1 MSKRSDAKAQAREAE
16 KLVEARAGAHRTAV
30 ANALG
35 RPEPA
40 VRARLKFEYT
50 NAGLPLDDV
59 YEAAI
64 ADIVAGRNPAPVDK
78 A

>member
-1 MSKRSDAKAQAREAE
+1 MSKRSDAKAQARQAE

-30 ANALG
+30 ATAIG

-50 NAGLPLDDV
+50 NAGLELDDV

-64 ADIVAGRNPAPVDK
+64 AELVAGRPPAPVK
-78 A
+78 